1 MRFGM
6 GGRRA
11 SRKHAAHISTAPS
24 APSRGAPVSG
34 IAVSPQRAL
43 NDTASRKARGSG
55 QVDSAMEIPVT
66 CTCVYDTLLSELRSG
81 IN

>member
-1 MRFGM
+1 M
-6 GGRRA
+6 
-11 SRKHAAHISTAPS
+11 
-24 APSRGAPVSG
+24 SG